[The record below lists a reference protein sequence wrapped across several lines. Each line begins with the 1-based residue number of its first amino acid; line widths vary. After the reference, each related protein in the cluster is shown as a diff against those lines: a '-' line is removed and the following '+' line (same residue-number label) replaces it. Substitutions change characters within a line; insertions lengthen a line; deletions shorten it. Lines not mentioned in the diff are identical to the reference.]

1 MCYGGPYCRNDELD
15 PQDRAKYHGKRA
27 KRMRQDHPEGIEVNS
42 VAYQIQRPQT
52 HSHNYPLILNCS
64 LSTQLG
70 RHKKY
75 IITLPK
81 VNF

>member
-1 MCYGGPYCRNDELD
+1 
-15 PQDRAKYHGKRA
+15 
-27 KRMRQDHPEGIEVNS
+27 MRQDHPEGIEVNS